1 MPDTSLFVQMKQ
13 RVHQLILAAT
23 LTALLLLGAL
33 VVYLSMQANEAS
45 YVNARSA
52 FESSRWNALQLQVQT
67 YRFANYLQRLSKDDL
82 PLQGDSLFQ
91 YDLLMSR
98 IDLLR
103 TGQIGD
109 LVKTFGG
116 GRVTRLINII
126 NGEFEL
132 IGASLARLEQGDL
145 AVVSNILAR
154 LEVTDTRINELVVL
168 VNEGAND
175 HVTEQRNQLNHQLE
189 LLQNLCVL
197 LTLTLAAL
205 LILLR
210 QQTKQLQTLRSQGK
224 QLEAQLEAQAKQHT
238 NELICLVKQLH
249 PSVAELVGGLS
260 PQSELSA
267 ADTRRI
273 RFKAQQLDRNLNA
286 IQALITPFE
295 PQHLKENLTATVEV
309 FDTLFEQLI
318 PQLRFQHNR
327 LILRLDPSL
336 PAQLTTDFVLLQQT
350 ISPLLESVML
360 HDSNQCFALTIQTS
374 DLPVPTNG
382 LFQAPIMVQ
391 CHLQTSVKDF
401 FSEAAKA
408 MLIEPLHNSENDGLM
423 TYVCEL
429 GVSLTLMKLRLEQLG
444 GGLRLSIKPD
454 QTLDF
459 LLDLPFEKV
468 HLAPTLAVKTA
479 PLSGHIHLVK
489 SEQFDGHSYQNT
501 ILVHI
506 LSNMGL
512 IVSQSTSLVN
522 QEDATKADL
531 ILLANHNPIAAML
544 TLPELHKDQDEYDI
558 PTEALIPLPA
568 IITFATLRTFLQ
580 RFLGEHHGSA

>member
-1 MPDTSLFVQMKQ
+1 M
-13 RVHQLILAAT
+13 R
-23 LTALLLLGAL
+23 LTAAMLISVAVSSFDQIQIAL
-33 VVYLSMQANEAS
+33 NPFQMVSQ
-45 YVNARSA
+45 
-52 FESSRWNALQLQVQT
+52 W
-67 YRFANYLQRLSKDDL
+67 
-82 PLQGDSLFQ
+82 PLI
-91 YDLLMSR
+91 YC
-98 IDLLR
+98 
-103 TGQIGD
+103 
-109 LVKTFGG
+109 
-116 GRVTRLINII
+116 
-126 NGEFEL
+126 E
-132 IGASLARLEQGDL
+132 
-145 AVVSNILAR
+145 
-154 LEVTDTRINELVVL
+154 
-168 VNEGAND
+168 
-175 HVTEQRNQLNHQLE
+175 
-189 LLQNLCVL
+189 
-197 LTLTLAAL
+197 
-205 LILLR
+205 
-210 QQTKQLQTLRSQGK
+210 
-224 QLEAQLEAQAKQHT
+224 
-238 NELICLVKQLH
+238 CLVYYC
-249 PSVAELVGGLS
+249 
-260 PQSELSA
+260 
-267 ADTRRI
+267 
-273 RFKAQQLDRNLNA
+273 
-286 IQALITPFE
+286 
-295 PQHLKENLTATVEV
+295 
-309 FDTLFEQLI
+309 
-318 PQLRFQHNR
+318 
-327 LILRLDPSL
+327 L
-336 PAQLTTDFVLLQQT
+336 PQT
-350 ISPLLESVML
+350 IHAFHYYDYCIYAVENEHML
-360 HDSNQCFALTIQTS
+360 HFDDCVYYHYYSQYPIQTS
-374 DLPVPTNG
+374 DLPVPTNS

-401 FSEAAKA
+401 FSETAKA

-568 IITFATLRTFLQ
+568 IITFATLRTFLGSFS
-580 RFLGEHHGSA
+580 RSFLYEP